1 MNFLSRSLLVNCAL
15 LAVLRAEVVPPLTA
29 APAAEKTVVLPALEV
44 TASRASLTSPSLEV
58 ARADLALTPGGAEV
72 VAADRYLQ
80 GRASTVAD
88 TFALSPG
95 VIAQS
100 RFGSDEARISIRGS
114 GIQRTFHGRGIRV
127 LQDGVPINLADGGFD
142 MQSLEPTATAY
153 VNVWR
158 GSNALAYGSST
169 LGGAIDYVS
178 RTGRTTP
185 GGFARLEVGSFD
197 YLRATVADGVVHGN
211 ADGYASFTQSQ
222 QQGFRDH
229 AEQNN
234 QRLFTNVGWRL
245 DENIETRLYLTAV
258 KTDSELPGNL
268 LKSQLEANPEQA
280 NAANITGN
288 QKRDYDLV
296 RAAIKT
302 TVSSGDTTV
311 DFSAAWTYKN
321 LDHPIFQVIDQVSN
335 DALVGLTL
343 TNKAD
348 LLHHDHLLRAGLLVN
363 RGQTDAAQ
371 FNNNFGSRG
380 VLRQL
385 DEQTATNLE
394 AFVESQLAL
403 GAGLTS
409 VAGFSVAEN
418 QRENNRLVTA
428 NNVGVVTA
436 NPAGTTYDRTYQ
448 QLAPKVGLRW
458 DDAAKTKQVYAN
470 VSGSYEPPS
479 FSEGGATGATV
490 VANRAQEALTYE
502 LGTRGTHGFVRWDAS
517 VYYAQVEDELLAIT
531 LPGPVSST
539 FNADRTTHQG
549 VELGFEADV
558 LGQAWREKADNRLVA
573 RGAWTYG
580 RFTFDNDRTFGDN
593 TLAGLP
599 EHLFRG
605 EFVWQNA
612 AGYYAGPTLE
622 WVPVKAFV
630 DHANTLA
637 ADPYALLGFKFGRRV
652 EHGLSWFV
660 EFKNLTDE
668 TYAATTGVVADAR
681 SIPAFG
687 DLLANERQF
696 LPGDGRS
703 VFAGVEYRF

>member
-1 MNFLSRSLLVNCAL
+1 MNFLSRSVLVNFAL
-15 LAVLRAEVVPPLTA
+15 VAVLRAEVAPPVTA

-44 TASRASLTSPSLEV
+44 TASRASLTSPSLEA

-95 VIAQS
+95 VVAQS
-100 RFGSDEARISIRGS
+100 RFGSDEARLSIRGS
-114 GIQRTFHGRGIRV
+114 GLQRTFHGRGIRV

-142 MQSLEPTATAY
+142 MQSLEPTAADHI
-153 VNVWR
+153 NVWR

-178 RTGRTTP
+178 RTGRTAP

-222 QQGFRDH
+222 QDGFRDH

-245 DENIETRLYLTAV
+245 DENVETRLYLTAV

-268 LKSQLEANPEQA
+268 LKSQLEANPEQQDPTKLSA
-280 NAANITGN
+280 N
-288 QKRDYDLV
+288 QKRDYELV
-296 RAAIKT
+296 RAASKT
-302 TVSSGDTTV
+302 TITAADTTV
-311 DFSAAWTYKN
+311 DFIAAWTYKD
-321 LDHPIFQVIDQVSN
+321 LDHPLSFAVIDQLSN
-335 DALVGLTL
+335 DALAGTTL
-343 TNKAD
+343 THTGD
-348 LLHHDHLLRAGLLVN
+348 LAGRDNRLRAGLLLNVGVTEATN
-363 RGQTDAAQ
+363 LQNLNGRRGNVTSDA
-371 FNNNFGSRG
+371 
-380 VLRQL
+380 
-385 DEQTATNLE
+385 DQTATNVE
-394 AFVESQLAL
+394 AFAEDQLAL
-403 GAGLTS
+403 GAGFTAI
-409 VAGFSVAEN
+409 AGATAAHN
-418 QRENNRLVTA
+418 RRENDQLV
-428 NNVGVVTA
+428 G
-436 NPAGTTYDRTYQ
+436 TYDRSFES
-448 QLAPKVGLRW
+448 LAPKVGLRW
-458 DDAAKTKQVYAN
+458 DDKLKTMQVYGN

-479 FSEGGATGATV
+479 FSEGGTTTI
-490 VANRAQEALTYE
+490 ANEAQRALTYE
-502 LGTRGTHGFVRWDAS
+502 LGTRGTQGFVRWDAS
-517 VYYAQVEDELLAIT
+517 VYYAQVDDELLQVS
-531 LPGPVSST
+531 LPGAGTNT
-539 FNADRTTHQG
+539 FNADRTIHQG

-558 LGQAWREKADNRLVA
+558 LGQTWSEKVENRLVA

-580 RFTFDNDRTFGDN
+580 RFNFDNDVTYGDN

-703 VFAGVEYRF
+703 VFAGGEYRF

>member
-1 MNFLSRSLLVNCAL
+1 MNFSSRSVLVNLAL
-15 LAVLRAEVVPPLTA
+15 VAVLRAEVAPPVTA

-44 TASRASLTSPSLEV
+44 TASRASLTSPSLEA

-95 VIAQS
+95 VVAQS
-100 RFGSDEARISIRGS
+100 RFGSDEARLSIRGS

-142 MQSLEPTATAY
+142 MQSLEPTAADHI
-153 VNVWR
+153 NVWR

-178 RTGRTTP
+178 RTGRTAP

-197 YLRATVADGVVHGN
+197 YLRATVADGVTHGN

-222 QQGFRDH
+222 QEGFRDH

-245 DENIETRLYLTAV
+245 NENAETRLYLTAV

-268 LKSQLEANPEQA
+268 TKAQMEANPEQQDP
-280 NAANITGN
+280 TPTTVSRN
-288 QKRDYDLV
+288 QKRDYELV
-296 RAAIKT
+296 RVASKT
-302 TVSSGDTTV
+302 TVSAGDNSV
-311 DFSAAWTYKN
+311 DFIGAWTYKD

-335 DALVGLTL
+335 DALFGLTL

-348 LLHHDHLLRAGLLVN
+348 LFERAHQLRAGLLAN
-363 RGQTDAAQ
+363 QGQTSAA
-371 FNNNFGSRG
+371 NFSNVGGSRG
-380 VLRQL
+380 ALVSQ
-385 DEQTATNLE
+385 DAQTATNLE
-394 AFVESQLAL
+394 VFAESQLSL
-403 GAGLTS
+403 GGGFTS
-409 VAGFSVAEN
+409 VLGFAAAH
-418 QRENNRLVTA
+418 NRRDTTRTFGAVTA
-428 NNVGVVTA
+428 A
-436 NPAGTTYDRTYQ
+436 NTYDRTYDN
-448 QLAPKVGLRW
+448 LAPKMGARW
-458 DDAAKTKQVYAN
+458 DNAAKTKQVYAN

-479 FSEGGATGATV
+479 FSEGGNATV
-490 VANRAQEALTYE
+490 ANKAQQALTYE
-502 LGTRGTHGFVRWDAS
+502 LGTRGTQGFARWDAS
-517 VYYAQVEDELLAIT
+517 VYYAQVEDELLAIS
-531 LPGPVSST
+531 LPGPVSGT

-558 LGQAWREKADNRLVA
+558 LGQAWSEKTENRLVA
-573 RGAWTYG
+573 CGAWTYG
-580 RFTFDNDRTFGDN
+580 RFNFDNDRTFGDN

-605 EFVWQNA
+605 ELVWQNA
-612 AGYYAGPTLE
+612 AGYYAGPTVD
-622 WVPVKAFV
+622 WVPVKTFV
-630 DHANTLA
+630 DHANTLS

-652 EHGLSWFV
+652 ERGLSWFV
-660 EFKNLTDE
+660 EFKNLTNQ
-668 TYAATTGVVADAR
+668 TYAATTGVIENAAGLDQ
-681 SIPAFG
+681 P
-687 DLLANERQF
+687 QF

>member
-1 MNFLSRSLLVNCAL
+1 MNFSSRSLLVNL
-15 LAVLRAEVVPPLTA
+15 VLTAVLRAEVSPPVA
-29 APAAEKTVVLPALEV
+29 APTTAEKTVVLPAFEV
-44 TASRASLTSPSLEV
+44 TASRASLTLPSIEA

-95 VIAQS
+95 VVAQS
-100 RFGSDEARISIRGS
+100 RFGSDEARLSIRGS

-142 MQSLEPTATAY
+142 MQSLEPTAADHI
-153 VNVWR
+153 NVWR

-197 YLRATVADGVVHGN
+197 YLRATVADGVTHGN

-245 DENIETRLYLTAV
+245 NENAETRLYLTAV
-258 KTDSELPGNL
+258 KTDSELPGSL
-268 LKSQLEANPEQA
+268 TKAQLEANPAKA
-280 NAANITGN
+280 NTANITNN

-296 RAAIKT
+296 RAASKT
-302 TVSSGDTTV
+302 TVSSGDTAV

-321 LDHPIFQVIDQVSN
+321 LDHPIFQVIDQLSN

-343 TNKAD
+343 TSKAD
-348 LLHHDHLLRAGLLVN
+348 LFERAHQIRAGVLAN
-363 RGQTDAAQ
+363 QGQTSAA
-371 FNNNFGSRG
+371 NFVNVGGSRG
-380 VLRQL
+380 ALVSQ
-385 DEQTATNLE
+385 DDQTATNLE
-394 AFVESQLAL
+394 AFAESQLSL
-403 GAGLTS
+403 GGGFTS
-409 VAGFSVAEN
+409 VLGFAAAH
-418 QRENNRLVTA
+418 NRRDTTRKFGAVTA
-428 NNVGVVTA
+428 A
-436 NPAGTTYDRTYQ
+436 NTYDRTYEN
-448 QLAPKVGLRW
+448 LAPKIGARW
-458 DDAAKTKQVYAN
+458 DNAAKTNQVYAN

-479 FSEGGATGATV
+479 FSEGGNATV
-490 VANRAQEALTYE
+490 ANKAQQALTYE
-502 LGTRGTHGFVRWDAS
+502 LGTRGTQGFVRWDTS
-517 VYYAQVEDELLAIT
+517 VYYAQVEDELLAIS
-531 LPGPVSST
+531 LPGPVSGT

-558 LGQAWREKADNRLVA
+558 LCQTWSEKTENRLVA

-630 DHANTLA
+630 DHANTLS

-652 EHGLSWFV
+652 ERGVSWFV
-660 EFKNLTDE
+660 ELKNLTDE
-668 TYAATTGVVADAR
+668 TYAATTGVIENAAGLDQA
-681 SIPAFG
+681 
-687 DLLANERQF
+687 QF

>member
-44 TASRASLTSPSLEV
+44 TASRASLTSPSLEA
-58 ARADLALTPGGAEV
+58 ARADLALTPGGTEV

-95 VIAQS
+95 VVAQS
-100 RFGSDEARISIRGS
+100 RFGSDEARLSIRGS

-142 MQSLEPTATAY
+142 MQSLEPTAADRI
-153 VNVWR
+153 NVWR

-197 YLRATVADGVVHGN
+197 YLRATVADGVTHGN
-211 ADGYASFTQSQ
+211 ADGYASFTKSQ

-245 DENIETRLYLTAV
+245 NENAETRLYLTAV
-258 KTDSELPGNL
+258 KTDSELPGSL
-268 LKSQLEANPEQA
+268 TKAQMEANPEQA
-280 NAANITGN
+280 NASNITN
-288 QKRDYDLV
+288 DQKRDFQLV
-296 RAAIKT
+296 RVASKT
-302 TVSSGDTTV
+302 TVSAGDSSV
-311 DFSAAWTYKN
+311 DFVAAWTYKD

-335 DALVGLTL
+335 DALFGLTL

-348 LLHHDHLLRAGLLVN
+348 LFERAHQLRAGLLAN
-363 RGQTDAAQ
+363 QGQTAAA
-371 FNNNFGSRG
+371 NFSNGGGSRG
-380 VLRQL
+380 ALVSQ
-385 DEQTATNLE
+385 DDQTATNLE
-394 AFVESQLAL
+394 AFAESQLSL
-403 GAGLTS
+403 GGGFTS
-409 VAGFSVAEN
+409 VLGFAAAH
-418 QRENNRLVTA
+418 NRRDTTRTFGAVNAA
-428 NNVGVVTA
+428 N
-436 NPAGTTYDRTYQ
+436 TYDRTYDN
-448 QLAPKVGLRW
+448 LAPKLGARW
-458 DDAAKTKQVYAN
+458 DNAAKTKQIYAN

-479 FSEGGATGATV
+479 FSEAGTATV
-490 VANRAQEALTYE
+490 ANEAQQALTYE
-502 LGTRGTHGFVRWDAS
+502 LGTRGSHGFVRWDAS
-517 VYYAQVEDELLAIT
+517 VYYAQVKDELLAIT
-531 LPGPVSST
+531 LPGPVSGT
-539 FNADRTTHQG
+539 LNAERTTHQG

-558 LGQAWREKADNRLVA
+558 LGQAWSEKADNRLVA

-580 RFTFDNDRTFGDN
+580 RFRFDDDAAFGDN

-612 AGYYAGPTLE
+612 AGYYAGPTVE
-622 WVPVKAFV
+622 WVPMKTFV
-630 DHANTLA
+630 DHANTLS

-652 EHGLSWFV
+652 EQGMSWFV
-660 EFKNLTDE
+660 ELKNLTDE
-668 TYAATTGVVADAR
+668 TYAASTGVIER
-681 SIPAFG
+681 FTG
-687 DLLANERQF
+687 ANGAQF